1 MIKADGYIL
10 TRIDD
15 KTALVTI
22 TMNKSLFYFRG
33 HFDVQPILPG
43 VVQLGWVYE
52 YSHEIF
58 GIYAKTHIPRIKF
71 RARCS
76 PGEWVTLEINHEPQK
91 KFFNFTYRFQDGRE
105 ASKGKIKY

>member
-43 VVQLGWVYE
+43 VVQLGWVYD
-52 YSHEIF
+52 YIQEIF
-58 GIYAKTHIPRIKF
+58 GIDAKTQIPMIKF
-71 RARCS
+71 MAPVI
-76 PGEWVTLEINHEPQK
+76 PGDILTLEINHEPQK

>member
-22 TMNKSLFYFRG
+22 TLNKSLFYFRG

-43 VVQLGWVYE
+43 VVQLGWIYD
-52 YSHEIF
+52 YIQEIF
-58 GIYAKTHIPRIKF
+58 GIDAKTQIPMIKF
-71 RARCS
+71 MAPAI
-76 PGEWVTLEINHEPQK
+76 PGDTLTLEIKQDPLK
-91 KFFNFTYRFQDGRE
+91 KFFYFTYRFKDGRE